1 MIASA
6 KMNYV
11 LNSRMHTSARRHVGF
26 SLQKTVYIDEIGNAR
41 RSARDPFA
49 AISQSCARYW
59 CEAHSNRAS
68 KWFFDDSAAKITPM
82 KSIIATATG
91 AVLLALTLADC
102 AQNPVTGNPNFV
114 TMSESQEVQ
123 TGREEDAKVRQEYGV
138 YDNQALQQYVN
149 EVGQRL
155 GRASHRP
162 NLQYHFVVVDS
173 PEINAFA
180 LPGGYVYITRGIL
193 AYLNSEAELAGV
205 LGHEIGHV
213 TARHSVQQ
221 ISAATAAGVG
231 ATLLQVFVPGL
242 RNQAGDSVIGLL
254 GNVLLS
260 GYGREHELEADR
272 LGAQYLART
281 GYDPQAMI
289 KVVAVLKNQELFD
302 AEVAKSEGRQPRAYH
317 GVFASHPDSD
327 TRLQQVV
334 AEAGRPAPGSARVNQ
349 EEFLRRIDRM
359 VFADSPAQGII
370 RNDNFY
376 HAEFGLALT
385 FPRNWRIKNQPDR
398 VSAAN
403 PGNDAII
410 ELHSA
415 GRAQGTPLE
424 VLRKAL
430 RGNVGTEV
438 TPTTLNGLPAALTT
452 TSMQGLPTR
461 VAVVFLG
468 KTAFLIG
475 GQARNGQALQR
486 ALPEI
491 NAAIA
496 SFRPI
501 SDADRKLARPLTL
514 RVINAPRGATFF
526 DLARASPLG
535 KNALSHLRLINGLYP
550 GGEPAAGQPL
560 KVIE

>member
-1 MIASA
+1 
-6 KMNYV
+6 
-11 LNSRMHTSARRHVGF
+11 
-26 SLQKTVYIDEIGNAR
+26 
-41 RSARDPFA
+41 
-49 AISQSCARYW
+49 
-59 CEAHSNRAS
+59 
-68 KWFFDDSAAKITPM
+68 M
-82 KSIIATATG
+82 KSIVATAAG
-91 AVLLALTLADC
+91 AVLLALTLTDC
-102 AQNPVTGNPNFV
+102 AQNPSPATQLRDDVRVAGSPDRR
-114 TMSESQEVQ
+114 Q
-123 TGREEDAKVRQEYGV
+123 EDAKVRQEYGV
-138 YDNQALQQYVN
+138 YDNKALQQYVN

-162 NLQYHFVVVDS
+162 NLQYSVVVVDS

-359 VFADSPAQGII
+359 VFADSPAQGVI

-376 HAEFGLALT
+376 HTEFGLALT
-385 FPRNWRIKNQPDR
+385 FPRNWRIKNQSDR

-410 ELHSA
+410 ELRSA
-415 GRAQGTPLE
+415 GPAQGTPLD
-424 VLRKAL
+424 AL
-430 RGNVGTEV
+430 RRALKGRVGAEV
-438 TPTTLNGLPAALTT
+438 TQTTINGLPAALTST
-452 TSMQGLPTR
+452 NMQGLPAR
-461 VAVVFLG
+461 IAAVFLG

-475 GQARNGQALQR
+475 GQARNGQRSARCRDQRGHRELQADQR
-486 ALPEI
+486 RRPQTG
-491 NAAIA
+491 AAA
-496 SFRPI
+496 DAAHHQCAARCDFFRT
-501 SDADRKLARPLTL
+501 R
-514 RVINAPRGATFF
+514 APRRS
-526 DLARASPLG
+526 ARMRYRTCG
-535 KNALSHLRLINGLYP
+535 
-550 GGEPAAGQPL
+550 
-560 KVIE
+560 

>member
-1 MIASA
+1 
-6 KMNYV
+6 
-11 LNSRMHTSARRHVGF
+11 
-26 SLQKTVYIDEIGNAR
+26 
-41 RSARDPFA
+41 
-49 AISQSCARYW
+49 
-59 CEAHSNRAS
+59 
-68 KWFFDDSAAKITPM
+68 M
-82 KSIIATATG
+82 KSIFATAAG
-91 AVLLALTLADC
+91 AVLLVLTLTDC

-123 TGREEDAKVRQEYGV
+123 TGRQEDLKVRQEYGV
-138 YDNQALQQYVN
+138 YDNKALQQYVN

-162 NLQYHFVVVDS
+162 GLQYSFAVVDS

-289 KVVAVLKNQELFD
+289 KVVGVLKNQELFD

-317 GVFASHPDSD
+317 GLFASHPDSD

-334 AEAGRPAPGSARVNQ
+334 AEAGRPTPGSARLNQ

-359 VFADSPAQGII
+359 VFADSPVQGII
-370 RNDNFY
+370 RNENFY
-376 HAEFGLALT
+376 HTEFGLALT
-385 FPRNWRIKNQPDR
+385 FPRGWRIRNHPDR

-403 PGNDAII
+403 PGDDAII
-410 ELHSA
+410 ELRSA

-424 VLRKAL
+424 AL
-430 RGNVGTEV
+430 RRALKGNVGAEV
-438 TPTTLNGLPAALTT
+438 TQTTINGLPAALTS

-461 VAVVFLG
+461 VAAVFLG
-468 KTAFLIG
+468 KSAFLIG
-475 GQARNGQALQR
+475 GQARNGQGLQR

-514 RVINAPRGATFF
+514 RIINAPRGATFSE
-526 DLARASPLG
+526 LARNSPLG
-535 KNALSHLRLINGLYP
+535 KNAVSHLRLINGLYP
-550 GGEPAAGQPL
+550 GGEPVAGQPL

>member
-1 MIASA
+1 
-6 KMNYV
+6 
-11 LNSRMHTSARRHVGF
+11 
-26 SLQKTVYIDEIGNAR
+26 
-41 RSARDPFA
+41 
-49 AISQSCARYW
+49 
-59 CEAHSNRAS
+59 
-68 KWFFDDSAAKITPM
+68 M
-82 KSIIATATG
+82 KSIVATAVS
-91 AVLLALTLADC
+91 AVLLVLTLTDC
-102 AQNPVTGNPNFV
+102 AQNPVSGNPNFV

-123 TGREEDAKVRQEYGV
+123 TGRQEDVKVRQEYGV
-138 YDNQALQQYVN
+138 YDNKALQQYVN

-155 GRASHRP
+155 GQASHRP

-254 GNVLLS
+254 GNVILS

-289 KVVAVLKNQELFD
+289 KVVGVLKNQELFD
-302 AEVAKSEGRQPRAYH
+302 AEVAKAEGREPRAYH

-334 AEAGRPAPGSARVNQ
+334 GEAGRPAPGSVRVNQ
-349 EEFLRRIDRM
+349 EEFLRKIDRM

-370 RNDNFY
+370 RNENFY
-376 HAEFGLALT
+376 HTDFGLALT
-385 FPRNWRIKNQPDR
+385 FPRHWRIKNQPDR

-403 PGNDAII
+403 PGNDVLI
-410 ELHSA
+410 ELRSA

-430 RGNVGTEV
+430 RGNVGAEV
-438 TPTTLNGLPAALTT
+438 TQTTINGLPAALAT
-452 TSMQGLPTR
+452 TSMQGLPAR
-461 VAVVFLG
+461 VAAVFLG
-468 KTAFLIG
+468 KNAFLIG
-475 GQARNGQALQR
+475 GQARSGAALQR

-514 RVINAPRGATFF
+514 RVINAPRGTTFA
-526 DLARASPLG
+526 DLARNSPLG
-535 KNALSHLRLINGLYP
+535 KNAVAHLRLINGLYP
-550 GGEPAAGQPL
+550 GGEPVAGQPL
-560 KVIE
+560 KVVE